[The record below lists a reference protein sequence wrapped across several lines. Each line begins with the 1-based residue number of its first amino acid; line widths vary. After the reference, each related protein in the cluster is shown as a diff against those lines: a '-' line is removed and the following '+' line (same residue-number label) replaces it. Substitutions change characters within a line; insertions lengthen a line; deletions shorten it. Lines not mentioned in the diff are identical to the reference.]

1 MGRVKGIRTRQSRYT
16 KPDINTPIGFHYQ
29 TVKGHSKLLKPDE
42 PRASTVREAIEG
54 FAIRRYQTQAEVK
67 RFLESKPDYPH
78 IKDGKAR
85 DKRVTDLLT
94 NPLYAGYVCSEV
106 YELNWLKGQHEPL
119 VELLS
124 NLVFEGF
131 GSCSGLVLFSGF
143 NSVFEYDVSD
153 DFVEF
158 AKAA

>member
-1 MGRVKGIRTRQSRYT
+1 MWITIRNKLELLDPASAGRSATASDAYRDWSR
-16 KPDINTPIGFHYQ
+16 
-29 TVKGHSKLLKPDE
+29 KLDAIDLAANPKLRP
-42 PRASTVREAIEG
+42 VRISAG
-54 FAIRRYQTQAEVK
+54 A
-67 RFLESKPDYPH
+67 LENNLPEQ
-78 IKDGKAR
+78 
-85 DKRVTDLLT
+85 DLLVSRQRRMIT
-94 NPLYAGYVCSEV
+94 SSSPG
-106 YELNWLKGQHEPL
+106 
-119 VELLS
+119 ELLS